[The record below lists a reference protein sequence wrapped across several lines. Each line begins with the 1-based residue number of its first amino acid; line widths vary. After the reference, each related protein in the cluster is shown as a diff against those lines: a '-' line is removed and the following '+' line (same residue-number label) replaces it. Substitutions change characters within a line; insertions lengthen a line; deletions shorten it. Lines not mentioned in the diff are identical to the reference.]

1 MKKYD
6 VFISYRRSSY
16 ESANLIATRLKA
28 AGYRV
33 FFDLETM
40 RSGPFNEQLFSVI
53 EGCVDVVLVLPP
65 DALDRCHNEDDWV
78 RKEVLHAMKHK
89 KNIIP
94 ILLNGF
100 KWPEVMPKGLE
111 QLAMYQS
118 VAASIDFFD
127 LAMERVESYLNSR
140 KYTRARVAARW
151 SAFVA
156 MALIVLCCAA
166 MLIFRTLAKPVCKQV
181 VDHMS
186 LKVCVAD
193 LLLAD
198 NKLLAEEWSK
208 YDIENRNNEN
218 IALCKNIVRNN
229 IAEYLP
235 SVEPTITLSAWQRF
249 LLSLYG
255 VHDTDVASV
264 DIYLQSMYSEVGRNL
279 DLVGQLI
286 TRKTILPSDY
296 DMATKLFKVY
306 QLNGESLYYTY
317 LQIVNQLPDSSREG
331 YYEVVAMFE
340 NMPDTGLG
348 LNRVEYTK
356 QVERRKG
363 ESERI
368 MDTLKQSI
376 DEVKDEIFVQEQQID
391 SVYRAMVDKY
401 RANVKRLA
409 INPEEEMGYNWYRI
423 TVQASTL
430 ALSVE
435 MRRDDLAAGD
445 KPNPLT
451 PQMVLV
457 DMNRLLDDFSR
468 YYSDVQYVDAARD
481 FYRQMAEDNYMGGVL
496 ITQFA
501 EGKTH
506 DVYRVGDIIVEWN
519 GERVKNLSQ
528 LQTAYAKSA
537 TGRVKLL
544 RLENAKLKPL
554 TIPAPGRE
562 DIVGFLDLV
571 N

>member
-65 DALDRCHNEDDWV
+65 DALDRCHNEEDWV

-100 KWPEVMPKGLE
+100 KWPEVMPKGME

-151 SAFVA
+151 SAFVV

-208 YDIENRNNEN
+208 YDIENRDGEK

-229 IAEYLP
+229 IDEYLP

-264 DIYLQSMYSEVGRNL
+264 DIYLQSMYSEIGRNL

-286 TRKTILPSDY
+286 TSQTILPSDY

-340 NMPDTGLG
+340 NMPDTDLG
-348 LNRVEYTK
+348 LNHIAYTK
-356 QVERRKG
+356 QVERRKS

-391 SVYRAMVDKY
+391 SMYRAMVDKY
-401 RANVKRLA
+401 RANVKLLT

-423 TVQASTL
+423 TVQASAL

-468 YYSDVQYVDAARD
+468 YYSDVQYVDAARA
-481 FYRQMAEDNYMGGVL
+481 FYHQMAEDNYMGGVL

-506 DVYRVGDIIVEWN
+506 DIYRVGDIIVEWN

-528 LQTAYAKSA
+528 LQAAYAKSA

-544 RLENAKLKPL
+544 RLEDAKFKSL
-554 TIPAPGRE
+554 TIPVPGRE

>member
-65 DALDRCHNEDDWV
+65 DALDRCHNEEDWV

-100 KWPEVMPKGLE
+100 KWPEVMPKGME

-208 YDIENRNNEN
+208 YDIENRDGEK

-229 IAEYLP
+229 IDEYLP

-264 DIYLQSMYSEVGRNL
+264 DIYLQSMYSEIGRNL

-286 TRKTILPSDY
+286 TSQTILPSDY

-340 NMPDTGLG
+340 NMPDTDLG
-348 LNRVEYTK
+348 LNHIAYTK
-356 QVERRKG
+356 QVERRKS

-391 SVYRAMVDKY
+391 SMYRAMVDKY
-401 RANVKRLA
+401 RANVKLLT

-423 TVQASTL
+423 TVQASAL

-468 YYSDVQYVDAARD
+468 YYSDVQYVDAARA
-481 FYRQMAEDNYMGGVL
+481 FYHQMAEDNYMGGVL

-506 DVYRVGDIIVEWN
+506 DIYRVGDIIVEWN

-528 LQTAYAKSA
+528 LQAAYAKSA

-544 RLENAKLKPL
+544 RLEDAKFKSL
-554 TIPAPGRE
+554 TIPVPGRE

>member
-65 DALDRCHNEDDWV
+65 DALDRCHNEEDWV

-100 KWPEVMPKGLE
+100 KWPEVMPKGME

-208 YDIENRNNEN
+208 YDIENRDGEK

-235 SVEPTITLSAWQRF
+235 SVEPTITISAWQRF

-264 DIYLQSMYSEVGRNL
+264 DIYLQSMYSEIGRNL

-286 TRKTILPSDY
+286 TRQTILPSDY

-340 NMPDTGLG
+340 NMPDTDLG
-348 LNRVEYTK
+348 LNHIAYTK
-356 QVERRKG
+356 QVERRKS

-391 SVYRAMVDKY
+391 SMYRAMVDKY
-401 RANVKRLA
+401 RANVKLLT
-409 INPEEEMGYNWYRI
+409 INPEEEMGYNWHRI
-423 TVQASTL
+423 TVQASAL

-468 YYSDVQYVDAARD
+468 YYNDVQYVDAARA

-501 EGKTH
+501 EGKAH

-544 RLENAKLKPL
+544 RLEDAKLKSL
-554 TIPAPGRE
+554 TIPVPGRE

>member
-40 RSGPFNEQLFSVI
+40 RSGPFNAQLFSVI

-65 DALDRCHNEDDWV
+65 DALDRCHNEEDWV

-100 KWPEVMPKGLE
+100 KWPEVMPKGME

-208 YDIENRNNEN
+208 YDIENRDGEK

-255 VHDTDVASV
+255 VHYTDVASV
-264 DIYLQSMYSEVGRNL
+264 DIYLQSMYSEIEGNL
-279 DLVGQLI
+279 ELIEQLI

-317 LQIVNQLPDSSREG
+317 MQIVNQLPDSSREG

-340 NMPDTGLG
+340 NMPDAGLG
-348 LNRVEYTK
+348 RNRIDYTK

-391 SVYRAMVDKY
+391 SMYRAMVDKY

-423 TVQASTL
+423 TVQASAL

-435 MRRDDLAAGD
+435 MRREDLATGD

-468 YYSDVQYVDAARD
+468 YYSDVQYVDAARA

-528 LQTAYAKSA
+528 LQSAYAKSA
-537 TGRVKLL
+537 TGKVKLL
-544 RLENAKLKPL
+544 RLEDAKLKSL
-554 TIPAPGRE
+554 TIPVPGRE

>member
-65 DALDRCHNEDDWV
+65 DALDRCHNEEDWV

-100 KWPEVMPKGLE
+100 KWPEVMPKGME

-208 YDIENRNNEN
+208 YDIENRDGEK

-229 IAEYLP
+229 IDEYLP

-264 DIYLQSMYSEVGRNL
+264 DIYLQSMYSEIGRNL

-286 TRKTILPSDY
+286 TSQTILPSDY

-348 LNRVEYTK
+348 LNRIDYTK
-356 QVERRKG
+356 QVERRKS

-401 RANVKRLA
+401 RANVKLLT

-423 TVQASTL
+423 TVQASAL

-468 YYSDVQYVDAARD
+468 YYSDVQYVDAARA

-501 EGKTH
+501 EDKTH
-506 DVYRVGDIIVEWN
+506 DIYRVGDIIVEWN

-544 RLENAKLKPL
+544 RLEDAKFKSL
-554 TIPAPGRE
+554 TIPVPGRE

>member
-65 DALDRCHNEDDWV
+65 DALDRCHNEEDWV

-100 KWPEVMPKGLE
+100 KWPEVMPKGME

-208 YDIENRNNEN
+208 YDIENRDNEN
-218 IALCKNIVRNN
+218 IALCKNAVANT
-229 IAEYLP
+229 IAEYMT
-235 SVEPTITLSAWQRF
+235 SVERTITLSAWQRF

-264 DIYLQSMYSEVGRNL
+264 DIYLQSMYSEIGRNL

-286 TRKTILPSDY
+286 TRQTILPSDY

-348 LNRVEYTK
+348 LNRIDYTK

-391 SVYRAMVDKY
+391 SMYRAMVDKY
-401 RANVKRLA
+401 RANVKLLT

-423 TVQASTL
+423 TVQASAL

-468 YYSDVQYVDAARD
+468 YYSDVQYVDAARA

-544 RLENAKLKPL
+544 RLEDAKLKSL
-554 TIPAPGRE
+554 TIPVPGKE